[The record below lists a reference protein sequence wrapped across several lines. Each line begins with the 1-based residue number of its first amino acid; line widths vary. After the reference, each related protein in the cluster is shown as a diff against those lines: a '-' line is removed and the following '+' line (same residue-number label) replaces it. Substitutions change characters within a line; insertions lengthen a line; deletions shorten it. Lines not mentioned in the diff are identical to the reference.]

1 MSAFSEGITG
11 EELEAVDAGEGFG
24 TYPSAQSTYTT
35 FQNSIAEGRFV
46 KLDTGSIDALDN
58 SATPLIAGV
67 LLRDVTGAIE
77 SNGSTDT
84 TYQTSVQVI
93 EDGYVTIDI
102 QAAAVPTALAQ
113 VYLVNTVA
121 DSGKVTQNSAFAD
134 AIAVDAYFVREV
146 KTGVWLIKINKIAGV

>member
-1 MSAFSEGITG
+1 MSAFSEGLTG
-11 EELEAVDAGEGFG
+11 QELQAVDAGEGFG
-24 TYPSAQSTYTT
+24 TYPSAQST

-67 LLRDVTGAIE
+67 LLRNISGAIE
-77 SNGSTDT
+77 SNGLTDT

-102 QAAAVPTALAQ
+102 QASAVPTALSK
-113 VYLVNTVA
+113 VYLVNSVA
-121 DSGKVTQNSAFAD
+121 DSGKVTQDSAFAD

-146 KTGVWLIKINKIAGV
+146 KTGVWLIKINKIAGA

>member
-1 MSAFSEGITG
+1 MSAFSEGLTG
-11 EELEAVDAGEGFG
+11 QELQAVDAGEGFG

-67 LLRDVTGAIE
+67 LLRNISGAIE
-77 SNGSTDT
+77 SNGLTDT

-102 QAAAVPTALAQ
+102 QASAVPTALSQ
-113 VYLVNTVA
+113 VNSVA
-121 DSGKVTQNSAFAD
+121 DSGKVTQDSAFAD

-146 KTGVWLIKINKIAGV
+146 KTGVWLIKINKIAGA